1 MTAAL
6 LRSTRLR
13 SALSRVAIVSAGI
26 AALLV
31 LGVSA
36 PASAH
41 DELLGSTPSA
51 DEKLASSP
59 ASVVLTYSA
68 AIMPEGAKVVVWDAD
83 GKDWTSGDP
92 VIDTNTLTVPLD
104 SSMPDAGYL
113 VEWRVVSSD
122 GHPISGK
129 IPFAIGDAAPLQSV
143 TSAPEATDDASSVVP
158 LVVGGIVIVVVVV
171 AVIAVVVVRR
181 RATPPTRD

>member
-1 MTAAL
+1 MTAAR
-6 LRSTRLR
+6 LRPARLR
-13 SALSRVAIVSAGI
+13 SALSRIALASAGI
-26 AALLV
+26 ATLLV
-31 LGVSA
+31 LAVAA

-51 DEKLASSP
+51 NEKLAGAP

-68 AIMPEGAKVVVWDAD
+68 AIMPEGATVVVWDAD
-83 GKDWTSGDP
+83 GKDWAAGDP
-92 VIDTNTLTVPLD
+92 VIDTNTLTLPLD
-104 SSMPDAGYL
+104 SGMPDAGYL

-129 IPFAIGDAAPLQSV
+129 IPFAVGDAEPLQSV
-143 TSAPEATDDASSVVP
+143 KGAPEATDDAASIVP
-158 LVVGGIVIVVVVV
+158 LVVGVVVVVVVGV
-171 AVIAVVVVRR
+171 AVIAVVAVRR